1 MHGRLNMDRSID
13 WPWSWEEEI
22 EWKADLEERDY
33 TFIEELI
40 DNAVEERTAVSG
52 YIAESFPQDVSEDN
66 SSEKYCVMA

>member
-1 MHGRLNMDRSID
+1 MDRSID

-40 DNAVEERTAVSG
+40 DAAVEGTASASG
-52 YIAESFPQDVSEDN
+52 DVLESSPQELSEDPTLR
-66 SSEKYCVMA
+66 SIM